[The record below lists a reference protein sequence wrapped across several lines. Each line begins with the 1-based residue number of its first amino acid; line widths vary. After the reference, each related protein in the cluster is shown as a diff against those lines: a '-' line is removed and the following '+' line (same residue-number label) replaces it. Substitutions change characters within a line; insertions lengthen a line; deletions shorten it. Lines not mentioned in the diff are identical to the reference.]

1 MKDLVRIDQLLVD
14 RELAESRAKAQALV
28 LAGQVLADE
37 QKVDKPGRRVR
48 YDCSIRLLGQAAKFV
63 SRAGFKLEAALDR
76 FNVNVAG
83 KTCLDVGASTGGFTD
98 CLLQR
103 GAVKVYAVDVG
114 TNQLHWKIRQDPRV
128 EVRERVNARY
138 LSREE
143 VPESCGFAC
152 MDVSFISVA
161 LVLPAAVSLL
171 EPEAEMIV
179 LAKPQF
185 EVGKGEV
192 GKGGIVRD
200 PALRL
205 AAARKVAEAL
215 SSAGFAKI
223 ETMESPVPGAEGNIE
238 YLIHAAGRNSQPGQ
252 GPQS

>member
-37 QKVDKPGRRVR
+37 QKVDKPGRRVPQA
-48 YDCSIRLLGQAAKFV
+48 CAIRLLGQPAKFV
-63 SRAGFKLEAALDR
+63 SRAGFKLEAALNR
-76 FNVNVAG
+76 FGADVTG

-103 GAVKVYAVDVG
+103 GAAKVYAVDVG

-128 EVRERVNARY
+128 EVREKVNARY
-138 LSREE
+138 LSKEE
-143 VPESCGFAC
+143 VPELCGFAC
-152 MDVSFISVA
+152 MDVSFISAA
-161 LVLPAAVSLL
+161 LILPAVVALL
-171 EPEAEMIV
+171 EPRAEMIV

-215 SSAGFAKI
+215 SSTGFQTI

-238 YLIHAAGRNSQPGQ
+238 YLIHSAGRS
-252 GPQS
+252 PQA